1 MILDEQKVSKLL
13 DDNKEEKM
21 METDYKSHNVNV
33 LPAMGGNNGWNN
45 NGNFWEALIAWGI
58 IDRNGNRTG
67 EAVTASQV
75 QALATKFDTTSAEM
89 SNRLNALQI
98 STCEQT
104 STLKDA
110 VHTASTT
117 NLVGQNALGEK
128 ITTIGYKGDSNT
140 KDIEK
145 TILLDGGVTR
155 KNSDDNTN
163 DLKNNQIAGF
173 SSTKDSING
182 LSAKTSAEH
191 CDIKGLILDNKY
203 TFSKELCEVENRLT
217 TQATLNQSTTM
228 AKLAEIDYNAAIREK
243 DAIIRDKDEKIQ
255 EQQFRSLKEDNVEIK
270 KLIHHEHHGHGHG
283 NGTNIDILSDNFSR
297 NIGSA
302 IGNSI
307 RTELTPALNEISR
320 GLNIVIGN
328 TASIGR
334 NNTTGSC

>member
-13 DDNKEEKM
+13 ADNKEEDK

-33 LPAMGGNNGWNN
+33 LPASPYGNNGGLGN

-110 VHTASTT
+110 IHNSSTT

-128 ITTIGYKGDSNT
+128 ITNIGYKGDSNT

-145 TILLDGGVTR
+145 TILLDGGTTR
-155 KNSDDNTN
+155 KNDDDNTT
-163 DLKNNQIAGF
+163 DLKNNQYAGF
-173 SSTKDSING
+173 SNTKDAIYG
-182 LSAKTSAEH
+182 LSTKTSAEH
-191 CDIKGLILDNKY
+191 CDIKGLIKDSNY
-203 TFSKELCEVENRLT
+203 TTNKELCAMENRLS
-217 TQATLNQSTTM
+217 TQATTYHSTEM
-228 AKLAEIDYNAAIREK
+228 AKLNELDYNAAIREK
-243 DAIIRDKDEKIQ
+243 DAIIRDKDDKIQ

-270 KLIHHEHHGHGHG
+270 KLIHHGHHGHG

-307 RTELTPALNEISR
+307 KTELTPALNDIAR

-328 TASIGR
+328 TANIGR
-334 NNTTGSC
+334 DNKIS